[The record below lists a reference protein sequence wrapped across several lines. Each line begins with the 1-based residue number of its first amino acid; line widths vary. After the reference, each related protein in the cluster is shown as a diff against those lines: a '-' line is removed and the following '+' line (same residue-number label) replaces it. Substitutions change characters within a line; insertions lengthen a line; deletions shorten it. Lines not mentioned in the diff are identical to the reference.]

1 MLKLVTQQDLVKY
14 GIIPELIGRLPVI
27 AAMDSL
33 DEDALMR
40 ILDEPKN
47 ALIKQYKT
55 LFRADGIELE
65 FTPEAMRAIAKKSI
79 ERKTGARGLRS
90 IMENTLRDIM
100 FTAPGDPSIS
110 KVTITEELVN
120 AMDDQSENSDKTV
133 QPIIE
138 RGNEK
143 LKNVK
148 SAKKQTKKIG

>member
-1 MLKLVTQQDLVKY
+1 
-14 GIIPELIGRLPVI
+14 
-27 AAMDSL
+27 
-33 DEDALMR
+33 
-40 ILDEPKN
+40 
-47 ALIKQYKT
+47 
-55 LFRADGIELE
+55 
-65 FTPEAMRAIAKKSI
+65 
-79 ERKTGARGLRS
+79 
-90 IMENTLRDIM
+90 MENTLRDIM